1 MKRIICSIF
10 AAACIAT
17 GAWAKTNI
25 EVRTPHQI
33 VFGRAFDVAY
43 IVDGNGQEI
52 NLKTN
57 EQFEV
62 IAGPYRYAEDYTV
75 REKGRLVIRT
85 RTAYTY
91 RMVPRVSGE
100 VKLPKAKVKLTKG
113 SATSKAEKVN
123 VLEPRQRD
131 PFDFWGM
138 DPFFDQPAPPACGQ
152 HHPGRPHRGRHP
164 HHQGECPHHEVHV
177 ETFTPEQVDTTGCEL
192 TVCAPDSAIMGET
205 FCLSYAIGAQA
216 DSIQLSDTTDFEIVG
231 GPGYGTSWQSVW
243 QNGQQQNRFE
253 QRYTYIVRAR
263 KAGELNLP
271 KAQVWVGQT
280 RKESEQKTIS
290 IQPSENK

>member
-1 MKRIICSIF
+1 MKRIICIIF

-33 VFGRAFDVAY
+33 VSGRAFDIAY

-52 NLKTN
+52 SLKTN
-57 EQFEV
+57 DQFEV

-85 RTAYTY
+85 RTAYSY

-123 VLEPRQRD
+123 VLEPRQPN
-131 PFDFWGM
+131 PFDFWG
-138 DPFFDQPAPPACGQ
+138 
-152 HHPGRPHRGRHP
+152 
-164 HHQGECPHHEVHV
+164 HHEVHV
-177 ETFTPEQVDTTGCEL
+177 ETFTPEQVDTTGCAL
-192 TVCAPDSAIMGET
+192 TVCAPDSAVEGET

-253 QRYTYIVRAR
+253 QRYTYIIRAR

-290 IQPSENK
+290 IQPSETK

>member
-1 MKRIICSIF
+1 MKRIICIIF

-33 VFGRAFDVAY
+33 VFGRAFDIAY

-52 NLKTN
+52 SLKTN
-57 EQFEV
+57 DQFEV

-85 RTAYTY
+85 RTAYSY
-91 RMVPRVSGE
+91 RMVPRVSGD
-100 VKLPKAKVKLTKG
+100 VKLPKAKITLSKG

-123 VLEPRQRD
+123 VLEPRQPN

-152 HHPGRPHRGRHP
+152 HPGHP
-164 HHQGECPHHEVHV
+164 HHGKHHHGECPHHEVRI

-192 TVCAPDSAIMGET
+192 TVCAPDSAVEGET

-290 IQPSENK
+290 IQPSETK

>member
-1 MKRIICSIF
+1 MKRIICIIF

-33 VFGRAFDVAY
+33 VFGRAFDIAY
-43 IVDGNGQEI
+43 IVDGNGQDI
-52 NLKTN
+52 KLKTN
-57 EQFEV
+57 DQFEV

-85 RTAYTY
+85 RTAYSY
-91 RMVPRVSGE
+91 RMVPRVSGD

-123 VLEPRQRD
+123 VLEPRQPN
-131 PFDFWGM
+131 PFDFWSM

-152 HHPGRPHRGRHP
+152 HPGHPHHGRHP
-164 HHQGECPHHEVHV
+164 HHQGECPHHEVRI

-192 TVCAPDSAIMGET
+192 TVCAPDSAVEGET

-263 KAGELNLP
+263 KAGELRLP
-271 KAQVWVGQT
+271 KAEVWIGTT
-280 RKESEQKTIS
+280 RKSSEEKTIS
-290 IQPSENK
+290 IQSK